1 MCVYCGY
8 ESTQMI
14 CDYCQSELESEF
26 QQLML
31 DTCDTAG
38 SEDEE

>member
-8 ESTQMI
+8 ESTQWI
-14 CDYCQSELESEF
+14 CNYCQSELESEL